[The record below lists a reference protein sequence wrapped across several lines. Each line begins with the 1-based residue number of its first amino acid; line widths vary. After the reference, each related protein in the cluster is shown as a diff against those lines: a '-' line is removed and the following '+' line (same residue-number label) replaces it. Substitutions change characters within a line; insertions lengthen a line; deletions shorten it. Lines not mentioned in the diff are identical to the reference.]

1 MKLVKI
7 KWIDSKAGPNR
18 WEYRDGL
25 KPLKPVRCTSVGFV
39 IDETLTTITLVQ
51 TKSKTQVCGRI
62 TIPTACI
69 IKCCEL

>member
-7 KWIDSKAGPNR
+7 QWIDSKAGANR
-18 WEYRDGL
+18 WVYRDGL

-39 IDETLTTITLVQ
+39 LEETRTRITLVQ

-62 TIPTACI
+62 TIPKACI
-69 IKCCEL
+69 IKRREL